1 MKHTLTFQGKK
12 IGLSIACKKS
22 TLYLCTNKE
31 NNFLKREDNRK
42 HVNPLLYRGLFLF
55 RACFAK
61 KQRCFCVQRA
71 SSGAACEAPC
81 RQTRRNT
88 HLLAS
93 FRATRC
99 PFSAVFDAPERF
111 FVLLSYILPPTGQK
125 DALAQNNNANTPRP
139 KPSIRVETAPIPP
152 RKPQKAR
159 RCGSVDGL
167 FRRVGQ
173 RLPTFFISGCAPR
186 S

>member
-1 MKHTLTFQGKK
+1 MKHTLTFQSKK

-81 RQTRRNT
+81 RQMRRNT
-88 HLLAS
+88 HLLAPL
-93 FRATRC
+93 RATRC
-99 PFSAVFDAPERF
+99 PFPAVSEALKHS
-111 FVLLSYILPPTGQK
+111 VGLLSYILPPTGQK
-125 DALAQNNNANTPRP
+125 DALPQNNNANTARRTPT
-139 KPSIRVETAPIPP
+139 IRVGTAPIPP
-152 RKPQKAR
+152 PKAPKSPSMRQR
-159 RCGSVDGL
+159 RRAFS
-167 FRRVGQ
+167 
-173 RLPTFFISGCAPR
+173 
-186 S
+186 